1 MPQKKFMFIT
11 GGAVKGYEKLD
22 KVMHNVAGVFSKPFQ
37 ADTIMKKIREF
48 LSEEELATSKAI
60 NK

>member
-1 MPQKKFMFIT
+1 MFIT
-11 GGAVKGYEKLD
+11 GGAVKGYETLD

-37 ADTIMKKIREF
+37 TDTIMKKVWEF
-48 LSEEELATSKAI
+48 LSEEELASSKVL